1 MRANPIR
8 LVAASTFSLMAT
20 AALGQEASPIKFSA
34 LIDAGITVTDTSPD
48 SGVNFGHLLTDK
60 HDQLLLNQLML
71 TAQKDLDPKATG
83 YDWGFKAQ
91 GFYGSDA
98 RYTHYI
104 GIFDDEPDS
113 RYQFDITEA
122 NLLGHLPLLTNGGID
137 VKAGL
142 YSTPMGSEVIPA
154 SGNTFYSH
162 SYIFNFGLP
171 YKHTGILTT
180 THATPMVDVYLGVDT
195 GVNTTFGNRGD
206 NNDRI
211 AGMAGIGLN
220 LLDGQLTILGLSHFG
235 PESPSRG
242 PNGSP
247 DADHQGRYLNDI
259 TVIYKATDRLTL
271 TTELNYIKD
280 DLAEAQGYG
289 IAQYAV
295 YSVNDWLSL
304 GARGEVWWDNNGFFV
319 AGFPGN
325 RDFVNVQRGEAVE
338 RDLIAPGVRT
348 TYGAVTVGA
357 NIKPQGLPS
366 QVEGLT
372 IRPELRYDRALNS
385 VDAFDDLTARDQWG
399 VAVDLVMPVSF

>member
-1 MRANPIR
+1 MTANPIR
-8 LVAASTFSLMAT
+8 LVAASTFSLMAN
-20 AALGQEASPIKFSA
+20 AALGQEANPIKFSA
-34 LIDAGITVTDTSPD
+34 LLDAGITVTDTSPD
-48 SGVNFGHLLTDK
+48 SGVNYGHLLTDK

-104 GIFDDEPDS
+104 GVFDDDTDS

-122 NLLGHLPLLTNGGID
+122 NVLGHLPLLTDGGID

-142 YSTPMGSEVIPA
+142 YSTPMGAEVIAA

-171 YKHTGILTT
+171 YKHTGLLTT
-180 THATPMVDVYLGVDT
+180 THASPMVDVYLGVDT

-211 AGMAGIGLN
+211 AGMAGLGLN
-220 LLDGQLTILGLSHFG
+220 LLNGDLTILGFSHFG
-235 PESPSRG
+235 AESPSRG

-247 DADHQGRYLNDI
+247 EANHQGRYLNDI
-259 TVIYKATDRLTL
+259 TAIYKATDKLTL

-295 YSVNDWLSL
+295 YAVNDWLSL
-304 GARGEVWWDNNGFFV
+304 GARGEVWWDMNGFFV

-325 RDFVNVQRGEAVE
+325 RDFVNVQRGQPTE
-338 RDLIAPGVRT
+338 RDLIAPGTRT
-348 TYGAVTVGA
+348 TYGAITVGA
-357 NIKPQGLPS
+357 SIKPQGLPS
-366 QVEGLT
+366 QVEGMT

-385 VDAFDDLTARDQWG
+385 VDAFDDLTSRDQWS
-399 VAVDLVMPVSF
+399 VAVDLVLPVTF